1 MKKNEQMKSLNET
14 ARSKIRHYLS
24 VLSSFNIQ
32 NISSPLYSSSSSSLL
47 SSSFNSSVEDI
58 NRIKTLKL
66 GQKILNLPEMQGNYC
81 DKVINPLPI
90 SNTIKN
96 SKGASKKE
104 FLLNECTTCKKSKE
118 QHLMA
123 LCDSC
128 NLYYHLYCL
137 DPPLRRMPKKTRFG
151 GWQCSN
157 CTENEE
163 NEMEDLNKSESQNGT
178 LSSNN
183 DDSTATSDIQL
194 SSNTSNKRKL
204 RENPKAVSKY
214 ADLDEFS
221 NTPIVSSN
229 HQTKKSNSRSQTKSK
244 KNKNST
250 LNTANNNSNSNN
262 NNNKV
267 NSLKNKPRSRKSRTG
282 TSEILTS
289 TSKSGTNSRRSVS
302 PINTVL
308 NNTSRKRKLSNS
320 SENMLNGDSN
330 LISPGN
336 TPNKILSSKRPS
348 QISCYVCKKEVKS
361 PKQTIRY
368 YKIITL
374 ICF

>member
-24 VLSSFNIQ
+24 VLSSFNMQ

-47 SSSFNSSVEDI
+47 SSSSTLVEDI

-66 GQKILNLPEMQGNYC
+66 GQKILNLPEMQENYC
-81 DKVINPLPI
+81 DKVNLLPI

-96 SKGASKKE
+96 SKGALKKE

-128 NLYYHLYCL
+128 HLYYHLYCL

-163 NEMEDLNKSESQNGT
+163 NEMEDFNKSESQNGT

-183 DDSTATSDIQL
+183 DDSTANSDIQVN
-194 SSNTSNKRKL
+194 SNASNKRKL

-221 NTPIVSSN
+221 NIQISSSN
-229 HQTKKSNSRSQTKSK
+229 QQNKKKSNSRSRTKSK
-244 KNKNST
+244 KNKNSAST
-250 LNTANNNSNSNN
+250 TTNNTNTNSNSNN
-262 NNNKV
+262 SKLN
-267 NSLKNKPRSRKSRTG
+267 NSLKNKRSRKSRTVS
-282 TSEILTS
+282 SEISTS
-289 TSKSGTNSRRSVS
+289 TSKSGTNSRTSVS
-302 PINTVL
+302 PL
-308 NNTSRKRKLSNS
+308 NIASNANRKRKLSNL
-320 SENMLNGDSN
+320 SENMPNGDSN
-330 LISPGN
+330 LVLPANTSNKMLSP
-336 TPNKILSSKRPS
+336 KRSP
-348 QISCYVCKKEVKS
+348 QISCFVCKKEVKS
-361 PKQTIRY
+361 SKQTIR
-368 YKIITL
+368 
-374 ICF
+374 